1 MISIPTKKGRRFFA
15 STKYHSEMA
24 FWNIKNVSLRGV
36 TGTVPDHPI
45 KSADLPIFTQEDADL
60 FDRTVGIRNRY
71 IAPEYICSSDLCQ
84 DAGERLLAALGWEK
98 ESVDVLL
105 FVSVTGDYKTP
116 PTSAILQNRMGLP
129 NTTFVLDVPMG
140 CCGCMYGITIA
151 GNLLSSGT
159 AKRALILVG
168 DTGLRMGSMQDKS
181 RVPLFGDSGT
191 AMALEYDPSAEDIF
205 VEMNT
210 HGAGYQA
217 LMTPHGG
224 YRHPITKES
233 FENEDFGNGIIRAPK
248 DALINGMDVFS
259 FAISKPPISVKNM
272 LDRFGLDKDKDIDY
286 FLIHQANKLIVDRI
300 VKKLKLD
307 ESKVPYNLQEFG
319 NLGGASIP
327 MLMSSALSDVLCER
341 PLSLLCSSFGLG
353 LTWGTMWLR
362 TKPMCV
368 LAVSHMPL

>member
-1 MISIPTKKGRRFFA
+1 
-15 STKYHSEMA
+15 MA
-24 FWNIKNVSLRGV
+24 FWTIKNVSLRGV
-36 TGTVPDHPI
+36 TGTVPNNPV
-45 KSADLPIFTQEDADL
+45 KSVELPVFSQEDADT

-71 IAPEYICSSDLCQ
+71 IAPDFICASDLCQ

-98 ESVDVLL
+98 SSVDVLL

-116 PTSAILQNRMGLP
+116 PTSAILQDRMGLS
-129 NTTFVLDVPMG
+129 NACFVLDIPMG
-140 CCGCMYGITIA
+140 CCGCMYGITVA
-151 GNLLSSGT
+151 GNLLSAGT
-159 AKRALILVG
+159 AKRALVLVG
-168 DTGLRMGSMQDKS
+168 DTALRMGSMQDKS
-181 RVPLFGDSGT
+181 RVPLFGDCGT
-191 AMALEYDPSAEDIF
+191 AMALEFDPSAEDII

-210 HGAGYQA
+210 LGAGYKA

-233 FENEDFGNGIIRAPK
+233 FEVEDFGNGIVRAPK

-272 LDRFGLDKDKDIDY
+272 MDRLGLDKDIDF

-327 MLMSSALSDVLCER
+327 MLMATSIAEEISTR
-341 PLSLLCSSFGLG
+341 PLTLLCSSFGLG
-353 LTWGTMWLR
+353 LTWGTM
-362 TKPMCV
+362 V
-368 LAVSHMPL
+368 LKTRPVTAVPLNKI